1 MTSSPLTIWC
11 NLQLPGRALAALQA
25 GLGPHRLVRA
35 AESTTCF
42 QPLGRHD
49 PALAESDVAFG
60 QPEADQCL
68 ACTRLLW
75 VHLASAGY
83 TTFAGDDIRATFI
96 ARGMPLTNS
105 SSVYDEPCAQHALA
119 FMLAEARQLPGS
131 IRDQTTT
138 HAWNTPPT
146 RAASFLVKGQ
156 TVLLVGYGAI
166 AKRLAELLGPFGL
179 NLVGFRRRPR
189 GDEPIEVHAMAELPR
204 WLPRAD
210 WVIDILPAASDTA
223 TFFDGARFAA
233 MKPGAIFVN
242 IGRGATVDQT
252 ALLAALRG
260 RLRAAYLDVTVPEPL
275 PPEHM
280 LWTQPN
286 CIITPH
292 VAGGHED
299 ENDRLVALFLA
310 NLDRFVRGQALAGR
324 VY

>member
-25 GLGPHRLVRA
+25 GLRPHRLVRA

-42 QPLGRHD
+42 QPIGRHD
-49 PALAESDVAFG
+49 STLAEADVAFG

-68 ACTRLLW
+68 GCSRLLW

-83 TTFAGDDIRATFI
+83 TTFAGDDIRVPFI
-96 ARGMPLTNS
+96 ARGMPLSNS

-131 IRDQTTT
+131 IRDQATT

-146 RAASFLVKGQ
+146 RAASFLMKGQ
-156 TVLLVGYGAI
+156 TALLVGYGAI

-179 NLVGFRRRPR
+179 HLVGFRRRPR
-189 GDEPIEVHAMAELPR
+189 GDESIEVHAMTELSR

-223 TFFDGARFAA
+223 AFFDGARFSA
-233 MKPGAIFVN
+233 MKPGAIFIN

-252 ALLAALRG
+252 ALRAALRG
-260 RLRAAYLDVTVPEPL
+260 HLRAAYLDVTMPEPL
-275 PPEHM
+275 PPEHP

-299 ENDRLVALFLA
+299 ENDRLVALFLF
-310 NLDRFVRGQALAGR
+310 NLDRFVRGQMLAGR